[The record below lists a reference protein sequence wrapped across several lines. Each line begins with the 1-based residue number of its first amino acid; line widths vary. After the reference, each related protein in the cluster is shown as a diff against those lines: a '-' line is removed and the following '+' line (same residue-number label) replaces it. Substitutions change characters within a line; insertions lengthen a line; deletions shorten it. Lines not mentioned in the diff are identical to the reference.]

1 MAEHIRGAGSRLK
14 VSISSTYT
22 AIEQQTAFTPP
33 STPHETIETTEL
45 GATALGFDPTIPG
58 GGEASVSFNVE
69 TAGTA
74 QAYLRTNI
82 NTPPASADS
91 FRTYKAD
98 NSTHVHTF
106 LGWLTSFQYNEVNP
120 KAIWT
125 ASVQIKVTGAVNAA

>member
-22 AIEQQTAFTPP
+22 AIEQQTSFTPP

-58 GGEASVSFNVE
+58 GGEASVNYNVE

-74 QAYLRTNI
+74 QAYLRTNL
-82 NTPPASADS
+82 NTPPATADS

-98 NSTHVHTF
+98 NSTHVNTF
-106 LGWLTSFQYNEVNP
+106 SGWITGITYNEVNP

-125 ASVQIKVTGAVNAA
+125 ATATIKVTGAVNSA